1 MNNDTTI
8 EAVLKHFFPGWS
20 VKKRTSRRL
29 RCLGH
34 VINLAAKAFLYGKEA
49 DAFEKDIESFKEKSD
64 LLKELTLWRK
74 RGPIGKLHN
83 IVIFICRTPQ
93 RRERFASIR
102 TFDSGEK
109 GDFDHL

>member
-29 RCLGH
+29 RCLRH
-34 VINLAAKAFLYGKEA
+34 IINLAAKAFLYSKEA

-74 RGPIGKLHN
+74 RGPIGKLYN
-83 IVIFICRTPQ
+83 IVIFIYRTPQ

-102 TFDSGEK
+102 TFDSDEK